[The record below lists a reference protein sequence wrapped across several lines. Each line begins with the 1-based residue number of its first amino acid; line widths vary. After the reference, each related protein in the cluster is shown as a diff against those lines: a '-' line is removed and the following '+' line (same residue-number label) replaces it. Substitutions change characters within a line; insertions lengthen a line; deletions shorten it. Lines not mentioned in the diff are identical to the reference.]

1 VASAVV
7 VLGLASL
14 AFLLLVY
21 AALHDFAARTVPN
34 WLPICVFLVGAAWRL
49 FDHSLLAGLAVAA
62 ITFVILFA
70 VWLAG
75 AIGGGDAKLWPATAM
90 LIPPYVQPELN
101 FFVRVFLIGG
111 LLALVYLALWL
122 VLPKM
127 RRGPASRAAGLGRRV
142 LRAEAWRIGRRGPLP
157 YALAISGSAIITLLP
172 FSLTH

>member
-1 VASAVV
+1 LV

-14 AFLLLVY
+14 AFVLLVY

-34 WLPICVFLVGAAWRL
+34 WLPVCVFLVGAAWRV

-62 ITFVILFA
+62 VTFVILFA

-75 AIGGGDAKLWPATAM
+75 AIGGGDAKLWPAAAM
-90 LIPPYVQPELN
+90 LIPPYVQPEIN
-101 FFVRVFLIGG
+101 FFLRVVLIGG
-111 LLALVYLALWL
+111 LLAFIYLALWL
-122 VLPKM
+122 VLPK
-127 RRGPASRAAGLGRRV
+127 RRGRPASRASGLGRRV

-157 YALAISGSAIITLLP
+157 YALAISGSAIISILP

>member
-1 VASAVV
+1 LV
-7 VLGLASL
+7 VLGLACL

-34 WLPICVFLVGAAWRL
+34 WLPVCVFFIGSAWRL
-49 FDHSLLAGLAVAA
+49 YDHSLLAGLCVAA
-62 ITFVILFA
+62 VTFAVLFA
-70 VWLAG
+70 VWLLG
-75 AIGGGDAKLWPATAM
+75 AIGGGDVKLWPATAM

-101 FFVRVFLIGG
+101 FFVRVFMIGG
-111 LLALVYLALWL
+111 LLALVYLGLWL
-122 VLPKM
+122 VLPKP

-172 FSLTH
+172 LSLTH